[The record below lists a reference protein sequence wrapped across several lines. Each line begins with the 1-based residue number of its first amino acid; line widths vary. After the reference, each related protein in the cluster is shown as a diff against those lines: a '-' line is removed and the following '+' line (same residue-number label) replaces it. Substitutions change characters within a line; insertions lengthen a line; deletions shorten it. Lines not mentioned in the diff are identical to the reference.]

1 LEDSY
6 TVIERLINNIETILE
21 HKEMTKTALSE
32 KSGVSV
38 SFISDIINYKAN
50 PSITSIAKIAQ
61 GLKVPVSL
69 LFLPFDSKWTE
80 YEDYKDS
87 GLVYVFS
94 LVKKHESFLI
104 KKMTEK
110 K

>member
-1 LEDSY
+1 MEDSH
-6 TVIERLINNIETILE
+6 TVIKRLIDNIEAILE
-21 HKEMTKTALSE
+21 YKGMTKTTLAEESN
-32 KSGVSV
+32 VSV

-61 GLKVPVSL
+61 GLNVPVSL

-87 GLVYVFS
+87 GLVYVLS

-110 K
+110 E